1 MFSSGVSVCLTLA
14 RLSLFLF
21 SHSPSFSPL
30 AFSFFLIL
38 DAVLRHDTKDSSSDR
53 RTSRRYT
60 TVHLKICPSSIKVAA
75 HAARMANV
83 LPSGCIDFRRLT
95 ALVNFEQSTKEHF
108 RHGKSHPIPE
118 NGFTAFPSFPL
129 FLKFPT
135 YCIRLRIEHPSGTCI
150 RFTRPAPIHLFLHFF
165 LSLSL
170 SFSLSLSRSLARSL
184 ISSYPSFIF

>member
-21 SHSPSFSPL
+21 SHSLFFPTCF
-30 AFSFFLIL
+30 FFFLIL